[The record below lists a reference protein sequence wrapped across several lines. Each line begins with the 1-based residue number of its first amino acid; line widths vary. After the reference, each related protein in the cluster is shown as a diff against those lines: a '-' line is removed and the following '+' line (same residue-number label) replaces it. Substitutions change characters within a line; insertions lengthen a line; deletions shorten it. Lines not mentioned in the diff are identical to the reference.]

1 MATTNGSSVAVFTV
15 KLSGAADTVITVTWQ
30 TQDGTGKAGV
40 DYKATSGTL
49 IFQPGETQ
57 KQIQVQVYGRS
68 PSDTTE
74 TRQFDLVLNPPVGA
88 VLDQSVVGCAIS
100 VVTEG
105 GATFL
110 EIYLPEG
117 PRGRPG
123 NGGLPGMSAYQLAQL
138 GGYEGTLAQWLATVT
153 GRNVELRNNGTW
165 VQWRPQDTENPQAW
179 QNLIELA
186 TLHGADGQEVSLQKT
201 STYIQWRLGS
211 GQWQNLVPLSDLKAD
226 PQPLKNRSNWA
237 TGTTYNP
244 GDYVAA
250 TSTTSSAK
258 SLYFLIDAAPYVS
271 NTEPK
276 SDLTHWLELQPPQ
289 GAPGNNIELQK
300 TSTYIQWRV
309 VGDANWQNLVALADL
324 KGDPGNDGK
333 SVELQKSDTYIQW
346 RKVGDTAWTNLVA
359 LADLV
364 GATGKNI
371 ELQKGS
377 TYIQWR
383 VVGDSAWQN
392 LVALADVTGA
402 AGADGSTWYSG
413 TTVPAASLGKNTD
426 WYLKTDNGAL
436 YLKGSGA
443 WSVQM
448 TIAGSS
454 SGIQW
459 FCSTSVPSNTTG
471 KDGDLHLHKTTG
483 EIRERQTTTSG
494 GTTTTTWNVI
504 WTMLRPATSA
514 EAKAAQLATVA
525 QTPAGVREFMEQWG
539 FTSSYTVTAADLN
552 TLAGSTDR
560 TIVFSFDS
568 STANIPFSG
577 AYGRGIIFA
586 GGGNYSTQVVWINGS
601 NDQYVRFHN
610 GGTTWSAWMKQAFND
625 NDLKNTP
632 WISATLQN
640 GWSVQNGSRCVY
652 RKVLGV
658 VFFEINIT
666 GGTDSPGT
674 QIFALPSGYIP
685 PGNLQYPAY
694 SVQKNTGDIP
704 RVIIGS
710 QGSVIIYGVTASAG
724 LNVSGFYSLQ

>member
-226 PQPLKNRSNWA
+226 PQPLKNRKNWA

-250 TSTTSSAK
+250 TSTTSSEK

-276 SDLTHWLELQPPQ
+276 SDLDHWLELQPPQ
-289 GAPGNNIELQK
+289 GAQGNNIELQK

-383 VVGDSAWQN
+383 VVGDSTWTN
-392 LVALADVTGA
+392 LIAIADLTGA
-402 AGADGSTWYSG
+402 AGKDGSTWYSG
-413 TTVPAASLGKNTD
+413 TAVPPASLGKDTD
-426 WYLKTDNGAL
+426 WYLKTDSGGMYN
-436 YLKGSGA
+436 KDSGA
-443 WSVQM
+443 WSLKM
-448 TIAGSS
+448 TIGGA
-454 SGIQW
+454 GIQW
-459 FCSTSVPSNTTG
+459 FTGTSVPSNTTG

-494 GTTTTTWNVI
+494 GTTTTAWNVI

-610 GGTTWSAWMKQAFND
+610 GGTTWSAWTKQAFND
-625 NDLKNTP
+625 NDQINTA
-632 WISATLQN
+632 WIAATLQN
-640 GWSVQNGSRCVY
+640 GWSVSSGNKCAF
-652 RKVLGV
+652 RKVLG
-658 VFFEINIT
+658 FIQIHIAIS
-666 GGTDSPGT
+666 GGTVTDGT
-674 QIFALPSGYIP
+674 TLFTLPAGYRP
-685 PGNLQYPAY
+685 VVATTFLCACQG
-694 SVQKNTGDIP
+694 TW
-704 RVIIGS
+704 
-710 QGSVIIYGVTASAG
+710 QGSYPPRIIFQTTGEAKIF
-724 LNVSGFYSLQ
+724 NVAANFPVEGQFIMSLQ